1 MTWTSSDFFSLDAKR
16 HVNFPLED
24 KHTVNEHHVARKS
37 HDATQ
42 KKMPSR
48 GAFQCTT

>member
-1 MTWTSSDFFSLDAKR
+1 MIWTSSECFSLDAKR
-16 HVNFPLED
+16 PVNSPRED
-24 KHTVNEHHVARKS
+24 KHTVNEHQVARKS

-48 GAFQCTT
+48 GAFQSTT